1 MEKSLAIKI
10 ASIIFYIL
18 FGISIL
24 LGVLFYINDNE
35 SPMLVYTY
43 ILTGI
48 AMASTL
54 IFTVV
59 SMFQSK
65 KSLISSLTVIG
76 LFGAL
81 VLISYL
87 MSSDAMP
94 TFFGVETFKLTGGT
108 LKLIDT
114 SLFMMYILIAVSFVG
129 LLYTEIRGA
138 FK

>member
-24 LGVLFYINDNE
+24 LAVMFYINMNE
-35 SPMLVYTY
+35 APMLVYTY

-48 AMASTL
+48 AMGSTL
-54 IFTVV
+54 IFTILG
-59 SMFQSK
+59 MFQSK

-76 LFGAL
+76 IFGVL
-81 VLISYL
+81 VLVSYIL
-87 MSSDAMP
+87 SSDAMP
-94 TFFGVETFKLTGGT
+94 SFFGVETYKLTGST
-108 LKLIDT
+108 LKMIDT
-114 SLFMMYILIAVSFVG
+114 SLYMMYILIATSFIG

>member
-24 LGVLFYINDNE
+24 LGVLFYINGNE

-81 VLISYL
+81 VLVSYL

-108 LKLIDT
+108 LKMIDT